1 MMTTTAWSRE
11 VTKGNGVHGKGGWY
25 KDKLESILVQL
36 PFPGSGARKLVGS
49 PYPNRINLQAYGY
62 RCSFHQGVFQ
72 GIESMRNEKYTG
84 SDSCLSRVSDGSE
97 EVQIR
102 WVEVF

>member
-1 MMTTTAWSRE
+1 MTTMAWSRE

-25 KDKLESILVQL
+25 KDKLELILVQL

-49 PYPNRINLQAYGY
+49 PYPNKINPQAYGY
-62 RCSFHQGVFQ
+62 RCSFHLRVFQ
-72 GIESMRNEKYTG
+72 GIESMRNEMCTS
-84 SDSCLSRVSDGSE
+84 SDSCLSKGYDGSE

-102 WVEVF
+102 